1 MRQMDT
7 GFTLIEMLVTVSIIA
22 ILLSIALPSYDSTIA
37 STRMSNEINE
47 LQASLNFARSEA
59 VKRGLSINVCPPTVP
74 AGTTC
79 STASPLVWTSGW
91 VVLDSSLVLP
101 STPTLR
107 ISPALTHGDT
117 LASTSNTG
125 ASPIFTPAGYTFF
138 TDTITLHDSN
148 NTQALY
154 RCIVF
159 NAGSWSV
166 QKGATCP

>member
-1 MRQMDT
+1 MDT

-22 ILLSIALPSYDSTIA
+22 ILLSIAVPSYDSAIA

-59 VKRGLSINVCPPTVP
+59 VKRGLSIYICPPTVP

-79 STASPLVWTSGW
+79 STAPPLAWTSGW
-91 VVLDSSLVLP
+91 VVLDSTAVSP
-101 STPTLR
+101 ILR

-117 LASTSNTG
+117 LISTSNTG

-138 TDTITLHDSN
+138 TDTITLHDSK
-148 NTQALY
+148 NTQVLF